1 MSENFGLVSEYF
13 ELKNDYENKRKIES
27 RNAKNNNREYKEK
40 CIFCNQL
47 GGTSFIQTS
56 DKFIIKCK
64 ENKCNEVLEY
74 KKKPSINIDELI
86 ELLDVK
92 KKDLQKELRMK
103 ILLSKYNIDDS
114 INDDDLLSLNE
125 SISNIEHLKENYLKM
140 KLDLEKLKENEI
152 KVLEERKLKLLEDLD
167 DYKNNEFINYKSL
180 VESSNEIKDI
190 DENILNI
197 KYEVQNVEESR
208 DGINPKI
215 VSEDVNKY
223 PCKESDGMNV
233 ILKKYC
239 LETLETELFDNF

>member
-1 MSENFGLVSEYF
+1 
-13 ELKNDYENKRKIES
+13 
-27 RNAKNNNREYKEK
+27 
-40 CIFCNQL
+40 
-47 GGTSFIQTS
+47 
-56 DKFIIKCK
+56 
-64 ENKCNEVLEY
+64 
-74 KKKPSINIDELI
+74 
-86 ELLDVK
+86 
-92 KKDLQKELRMK
+92 
-103 ILLSKYNIDDS
+103 
-114 INDDDLLSLNE
+114 
-125 SISNIEHLKENYLKM
+125 M

-190 DENILNI
+190 DESILNI

-223 PCKESDGMNV
+223 PCKESDGMNI